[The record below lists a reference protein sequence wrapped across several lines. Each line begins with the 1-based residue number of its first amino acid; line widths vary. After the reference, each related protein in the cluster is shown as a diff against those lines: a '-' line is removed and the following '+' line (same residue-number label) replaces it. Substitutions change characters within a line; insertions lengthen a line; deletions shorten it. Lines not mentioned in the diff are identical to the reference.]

1 MDDEAGLYWG
11 ELAKIVLAGVSSFH
25 RIKTFVQKPLA
36 SETMTL
42 LIKISTE
49 RSEVTYIPT

>member
-42 LIKISTE
+42 LI
-49 RSEVTYIPT
+49 